1 MNQISENG
9 EKSNIGLD
17 FGSFSPNFVLKL
29 FSWVLLLL
37 DVIHCKLSLYA
48 ISRKTKDPTSRKL
61 CENFGLDLHPL
72 HPNLDHQFFFNN
84 MVSSVTRYHG
94 QQ

>member
-9 EKSNIGLD
+9 EKPNIGLD

-72 HPNLDHQFFFNN
+72 HPNLDH
-84 MVSSVTRYHG
+84 
-94 QQ
+94 